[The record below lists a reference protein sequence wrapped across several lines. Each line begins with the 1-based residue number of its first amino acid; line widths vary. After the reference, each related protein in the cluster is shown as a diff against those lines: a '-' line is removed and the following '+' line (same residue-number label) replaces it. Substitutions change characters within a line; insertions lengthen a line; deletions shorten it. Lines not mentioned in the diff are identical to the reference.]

1 LLGCMASSIMV
12 SAQPNIENNFDTTTD
27 SIDAIFANAN
37 RIEETTEGTLY
48 YFDELEGM
56 VLKVSNDDTDTT
68 ILIVKE
74 EGYKDNIVEIDKDN
88 HVYLNGKPVIVTC
101 EKLQSENESTVE
113 PRLTTRYYE
122 SDSGNPSLYT
132 VLGNTEKVANI
143 YFESTVGGLTSTVI
157 LGVIGFIV
165 PGIGFTAC
173 VATAIASSF
182 AAYNTKNLSCIV
194 RHYYKKGCP
203 GGWYMG
209 SFEEKIVTT
218 WYPQVDFKGKA
229 TTTTHYRTGISY

>member
-1 LLGCMASSIMV
+1 MIKKIFLKKVVPVCLLVCMASSIMV

-113 PRLTTRYYE
+113 PLLTTRYYE

-132 VLGNTEKVANI
+132 VLGKTEKVANI
-143 YFESTVGGLTSTVI
+143 YFESTIGGV
-157 LGVIGFIV
+157 V
-165 PGIGFTAC
+165 
-173 VATAIASSF
+173 
-182 AAYNTKNLSCIV
+182 
-194 RHYYKKGCP
+194 
-203 GGWYMG
+203 
-209 SFEEKIVTT
+209 
-218 WYPQVDFKGKA
+218 
-229 TTTTHYRTGISY
+229 